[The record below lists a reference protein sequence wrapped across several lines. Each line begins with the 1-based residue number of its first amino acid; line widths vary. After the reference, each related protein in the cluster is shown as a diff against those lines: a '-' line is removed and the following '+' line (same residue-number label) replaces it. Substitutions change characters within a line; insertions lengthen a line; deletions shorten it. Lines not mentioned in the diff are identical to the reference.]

1 MDRDYTFI
9 TGGLVDIEETLD
21 HLDVKDFVSEQEGF
35 LEETGEESQLV
46 RAMRRGSDM
55 RVEATSNRGTATA
68 YTFSLLGVTA
78 ALEQVDDLCG

>member
-1 MDRDYTFI
+1 MRVGSDRYQMFA
-9 TGGLVDIEETLD
+9 
-21 HLDVKDFVSEQEGF
+21 SEQEGF
-35 LEETGEESQLV
+35 LEDTSEENQLV

-78 ALEQVDDLCG
+78 ALEQVESLCD

>member
-1 MDRDYTFI
+1 MQGSGQNNNKFYKIQALRK
-9 TGGLVDIEETLD
+9 G
-21 HLDVKDFVSEQEGF
+21 
-35 LEETGEESQLV
+35 V